1 MSKKNSRKPGKT
13 RTSKE
18 VKEERAKNANPG
30 NQEANADEN
39 QDYGG
44 MNMSN
49 FRKNLGCG

>member
-1 MSKKNSRKPGKT
+1 MSKKDTSKPRKT
-13 RTSKE
+13 RGLKRSKE
-18 VKEERAKNANPG
+18 EPAKEIRPG
-30 NQEANADEN
+30 NQDADAGEN